1 MFPCHGVATANARPF
16 GVPAMSHY
24 GSPARPSYLARP
36 AFLSLRSP
44 AFRPEKKSLALRAGA
59 DFHSQA
65 ISSSFT
71 KYDPIKGIKPLLS
84 ARSLRPRTQVACQA
98 SLASFSYPELESK
111 PKWWWRTLACV
122 PYLLPLHNMW
132 SHADAIYQLHP
143 YLQRFSLLYAF
154 IDTMALLPG
163 WLFLV
168 IFMTIYFFVVRRKWS
183 PHFLRFHIILAILL
197 DTGSQALATAC
208 NWNPSI
214 IFQGKPMAYFWMT
227 MAFIQ
232 IFTVV
237 ECMRCALAG
246 VYANIPFISH
256 TAFIHSDL
264 NLFSSYDLQCNH
276 RLTAQPSEYP
286 VTE

>member
-1 MFPCHGVATANARPF
+1 MFPCHGVATANPQLLGGASASR
-16 GVPAMSHY
+16 Y
-24 GSPARPSYLARP
+24 GSPARQFLRARP
-36 AFLSLRSP
+36 AFLSLRDP
-44 AFRPEKKSLALRAGA
+44 AFRHEQKSFALKAGA
-59 DFHSQA
+59 DFHRHV
-65 ISSSFT
+65 ISSSFA
-71 KYDPIKGIKPLLS
+71 KNDPIKGIKPLPS
-84 ARSLRPRTQVACQA
+84 PKLRPRTQVGCQA
-98 SLASFSYPELESK
+98 SLSSFSYPELTSK
-111 PKWWWRTLACV
+111 PKWWWRSLACV

-132 SHADAIYQLHP
+132 TYADAIYQLHP

-168 IFMTIYFFVVRRKWS
+168 IFLTIYFFVVRRKWS

-208 NWNPSI
+208 NWSPSI
-214 IFQGKPMAYFWMT
+214 VFQGKPMAYFWMT

-237 ECMRCALAG
+237 ECMRCALSGA
-246 VYANIPFISH
+246 YANIPFISH

-264 NLFSSYDLQCNH
+264 NLF
-276 RLTAQPSEYP
+276 R
-286 VTE
+286 

>member
-1 MFPCHGVATANARPF
+1 MFPCRGVATANPHLPGALAANR
-16 GVPAMSHY
+16 Y
-24 GSPARPSYLARP
+24 GSPTRPSFYPSA
-36 AFLSLRSP
+36 AFLRLQGP
-44 AFRPEKKSLALRAGA
+44 AFRHEKKSLALRAGA
-59 DFHSQA
+59 DFHRYA
-65 ISSSFT
+65 IPPSFA
-71 KYDPIKGIKPLLS
+71 KYNPVKGIKPLLS
-84 ARSLRPRTQVACQA
+84 SPKLKSRTQVGCQA
-98 SLASFSYPELESK
+98 SLSSFSYPELSSK

-132 SHADAIYQLHP
+132 GHADAIYQLHP
-143 YLQRFSLLYAF
+143 YLQRFSLPYAF

-163 WLFLV
+163 WLFLA

-214 IFQGKPMAYFWMT
+214 VFQGKQMAYFWMT

-237 ECMRCALAG
+237 ECMRCALSG

-256 TAFIHSDL
+256 AAFIHSDL
-264 NLFSSYDLQCNH
+264 NLF
-276 RLTAQPSEYP
+276 R
-286 VTE
+286 